1 MRGAHHGPPADLNR
15 IRIIPAD
22 AGSTAPAA
30 GIGAGRWDHPRRC
43 GEHGDVTLMESNQRG
58 SSPQM
63 RGAHNIIPIVV
74 QNVRIIPADAGSTA
88 RLIPYHLIVKDHPR
102 RCGEH
107 CMTTS
112 LRLNGSGS
120 SPQMRGAP
128 DGERNPAEIRG
139 IIPADAGS
147 THVP

>member
-1 MRGAHHGPPADLNR
+1 MRGALGLPDARAPVTG
-15 IRIIPAD
+15 IIPAD
-22 AGSTAPAA
+22 AGSTRPV
-30 GIGAGRWDHPRRC
+30 IF
-43 GEHGDVTLMESNQRG
+43 LIM
-58 SSPQM
+58 
-63 RGAHNIIPIVV
+63 AH
-74 QNVRIIPADAGSTA
+74 
-88 RLIPYHLIVKDHPR
+88 KDHPR